1 MIIDCSETRETKNYS
16 RSHGIFIMNITIS
29 QKLGLSTALVVSIFG
44 CFSQSAQAQL
54 FRVSGSSD
62 IKEGSNNS
70 VLTEFTL
77 DTDTGVIQD
86 FTAIEQTS
94 GTPLLNVNSS
104 QATVT
109 TSELTTDEREN
120 LSNLLAQLDQNL
132 GEDELNQ
139 VAKYDLNSFDGL
151 PNYEATLYIPYRTA
165 DERGSL
171 SSNLAAFENAF
182 DTNEQI
188 RNVGVPGIIVRD
200 YVEQLDA
207 NQRITMNG
215 VDKTIDIFGIA
226 DTPDSSEFNIEKVN
240 IPEPTTTTLGWLAA
254 LAVGGLSLRKGNKMK
269 SKVKTNN

>member
-1 MIIDCSETRETKNYS
+1 M
-16 RSHGIFIMNITIS
+16 
-29 QKLGLSTALVVSIFG
+29 
-44 CFSQSAQAQL
+44 
-54 FRVSGSSD
+54 
-62 IKEGSNNS
+62 
-70 VLTEFTL
+70 
-77 DTDTGVIQD
+77 
-86 FTAIEQTS
+86 
-94 GTPLLNVNSS
+94 
-104 QATVT
+104 
-109 TSELTTDEREN
+109 
-120 LSNLLAQLDQNL
+120 LAQLDQNL
-132 GEDELNQ
+132 DEDELNQ
-139 VAKYDLNSFDGL
+139 VVKYDLNSFDRL

-165 DERGSL
+165 DERVSL

-215 VDKTIDIFGIA
+215 VDKTIDFFGVA
-226 DTPDSSEFNIEKVN
+226 NNPNSSEFNVERVN